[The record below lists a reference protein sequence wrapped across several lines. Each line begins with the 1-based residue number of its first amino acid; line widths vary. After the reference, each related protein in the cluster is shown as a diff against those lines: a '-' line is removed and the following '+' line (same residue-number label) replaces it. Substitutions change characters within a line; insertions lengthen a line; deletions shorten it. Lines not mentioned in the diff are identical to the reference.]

1 MSKSGQPQRWS
12 DADLADVRARRAE
25 GESWKSIADSY
36 GVATNAP
43 RCAVQREENRRKKES
58 PTPVFEDWQEVED
71 VNWRELLDSATE
83 KQDLWKRIDPR
94 QEHLTISLDTDTPIA
109 LAFSADLHTG
119 GGFTN
124 HQAIKKTLELILDT
138 PNMYMSA
145 NGDMFEG
152 FIPGEKSAETVEQ
165 QAMSLREQFAGNR
178 SLVKE
183 YAERGK
189 LLYVMWGDHDAKWF
203 EKLVGVNI
211 VKMMTDREVPYFN
224 QAATVNLKV
233 GDESYLL
240 FVNHSLPGRSMYN
253 KNHAQGRAFR
263 EQVPADVIVSGH
275 THKPAIQWEYRYERM
290 RELGYNLGGKVT
302 YVQCG
307 TFKTGPDPYSTRF
320 WSRGIIG
327 VPTLVFWPGEHRT
340 HAFDNP
346 EDAAIYLRGLTV

>member
-1 MSKSGQPQRWS
+1 MPARSWS
-12 DADLADVRARRAE
+12 EQELQSISRRREE
-25 GESWKSIADSY
+25 GESWVDIGETYGLTGNAVNCAWRRRPKKKS
-36 GVATNAP
+36 
-43 RCAVQREENRRKKES
+43 
-58 PTPVFEDWQEVED
+58 PVPEFEDWQEVED
-71 VNWRELLDSATE
+71 VDWREILDLASAD
-83 KQDLWKRIDPR
+83 QDLCKRIDPR
-94 QEHLTISLDTDTPIA
+94 QEHLTISLDTDQPVA

-119 GGFTN
+119 GGFSN
-124 HQAIKKTLELILDT
+124 HRAIKETLELILDT

-145 NGDMFEG
+145 NGDMIEG

-165 QAMSLREQFAGNR
+165 MSLNMRQQFAANR
-178 SLVKE
+178 SMV
-183 YAERGK
+183 AEFVERRK
-189 LLYVMWGDHDAKWF
+189 LLYFMWSDHPDRWF

-211 VKMMTDREVPYFN
+211 MKLLTDRVVPYFN

-240 FVNHSLPGRSMYN
+240 YVNHALKGHSMYN
-253 KNHAQGRAFR
+253 PTHSQGRAYR

-275 THKPAIQWEYRYERM
+275 THKPAIQWEYRYERL

-307 TFKTGPDPYSTRF
+307 TFKTGPDPYTCRF

-346 EDAAIYLRGLTV
+346 EDAAIYLRGLAA

>member
-1 MSKSGQPQRWS
+1 MTARTWNEE
-12 DADLADVRARRAE
+12 DLRSIGERHTE
-25 GESWKSIADSY
+25 GETWGEIAESY
-36 GVATNAP
+36 GVNADVV
-43 RCAVQREENRRKKES
+43 RCAWRRRPKKEQS
-58 PTPVFEDWQEVED
+58 PTPKFEDWDTPED
-71 VNWRELLDSATE
+71 VDWRELLDSATA

-94 QEHLTISLDTDTPIA
+94 QEHLTISLDTDKPIA

-183 YAERGK
+183 FVEREK
-189 LLYVMWGDHDAKWF
+189 LLWWMWGDHDAKWF
-203 EKLVGVNI
+203 EKLIGVNV

-240 FVNHSLPGRSMYN
+240 YVNHSLPGRSMYN

-275 THKPAIQWEYRYERM
+275 THKPAIQWEYRYEKM

-346 EDAAIYLRGLTV
+346 EDAAIYLRGYSALHGT